1 MDRKE
6 YLDTM
11 EQQIR
16 SRQAGRAARREMEDH
31 IEEQKAT
38 FRAAG
43 MTAEEAE
50 TAAVAEMGDPMEAG
64 AALDLVHRPRVP
76 WGSIALIVFLSL
88 LGLGV
93 RTVITARLP
102 GVTVTIG
109 DPLRQLIYLCLG
121 LALMIGVCLIDYSRI
136 GRRARGCTLMLAVMF
151 ITSS

>member
-88 LGLGV
+88 LGLGC
-93 RTVITARLP
+93 ARLLPQGFP
-102 GVTVTIG
+102 G
-109 DPLRQLIYLCLG
+109 
-121 LALMIGVCLIDYSRI
+121 SRLPSEI
-136 GRRARGCTLMLAVMF
+136 RCG
-151 ITSS
+151 S

>member
-38 FRAAG
+38 FQAAG

-50 TAAVAEMGDPMEAG
+50 TAAVAEMGDPVEAG

-76 WGSIALIVFLSL
+76 WGALH
-88 LGLGV
+88 
-93 RTVITARLP
+93 
-102 GVTVTIG
+102 
-109 DPLRQLIYLCLG
+109 
-121 LALMIGVCLIDYSRI
+121 
-136 GRRARGCTLMLAVMF
+136 
-151 ITSS
+151 

>member
-38 FRAAG
+38 FQAAG

-50 TAAVAEMGDPMEAG
+50 TAAVAEMGDPVEAG
-64 AALDLVHRPRVP
+64 AALDLVHRPGCR
-76 WGSIALIVFLSL
+76 GGALH
-88 LGLGV
+88 
-93 RTVITARLP
+93 
-102 GVTVTIG
+102 
-109 DPLRQLIYLCLG
+109 
-121 LALMIGVCLIDYSRI
+121 
-136 GRRARGCTLMLAVMF
+136 
-151 ITSS
+151 